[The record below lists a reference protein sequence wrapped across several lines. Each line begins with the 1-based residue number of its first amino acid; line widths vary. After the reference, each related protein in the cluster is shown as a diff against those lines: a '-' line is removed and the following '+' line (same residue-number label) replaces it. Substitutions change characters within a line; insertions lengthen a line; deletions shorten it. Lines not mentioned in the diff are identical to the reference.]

1 MRSIPGVIEESKIE
15 WSISGQL
22 QATGSSGSGSQY
34 KLSSEGLPS
43 SKRGLL
49 KPGATSA
56 DIGPL
61 DLESTSSG
69 KNTIK
74 FRNSTYIESCTSS
87 YSIATTIGTSKI
99 NF

>member
-1 MRSIPGVIEESKIE
+1 MCQRFILKPETPHIICMKSIPGIIEESKIE

-43 SKRGLL
+43 SKRRSL
-49 KPGATSA
+49 KPGETSA

-69 KNTIK
+69 KYTIK
-74 FRNSTYIESCTSS
+74 FTSL
-87 YSIATTIGTSKI
+87 I
-99 NF
+99 